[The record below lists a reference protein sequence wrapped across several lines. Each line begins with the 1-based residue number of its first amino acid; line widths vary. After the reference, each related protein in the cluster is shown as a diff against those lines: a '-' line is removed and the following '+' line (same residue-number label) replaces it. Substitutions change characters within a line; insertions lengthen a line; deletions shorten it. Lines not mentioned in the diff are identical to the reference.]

1 MSPKLGAIICPTWK
15 ISVLNKMPPRVI
27 LIGPP
32 GAGKSSVGKSLARL
46 LSEKFIDT
54 DVVISER
61 EKQSI
66 GEIFVNKGEPYFR
79 KIEEDVLLDELQNH
93 SGILSLG
100 GGAPLSNIAQDA
112 IKKSGAPVV
121 FLDVS
126 LSAAAPRVGFNRDR
140 PLLLG
145 NPRAQWQELMNVRRP
160 VYESLAQHQVLT
172 DKLTPTQAATAIV
185 TLLS

>member
-1 MSPKLGAIICPTWK
+1 LK
-15 ISVLNKMPPRVI
+15 IYALNKMPPRVV

-46 LSEKFIDT
+46 LEEEFVDT
-54 DVVISER
+54 DVVIATR
-61 EKQSI
+61 ENKSI
-66 GEIFVNKGEPYFR
+66 SEIFVDQGEPYFR
-79 KIEEDVLLDELQNH
+79 KVEEEVLLDQLQNH

-100 GGAPLSNIAQDA
+100 GGAPLSTTAQSA
-112 IKKSGAPVV
+112 IRQSGSTVV

-160 VYESLAQHQVLT
+160 VYESLAQHQVVT

>member
-1 MSPKLGAIICPTWK
+1 
-15 ISVLNKMPPRVI
+15 MPPRVI

-32 GAGKSSVGKSLARL
+32 GAGKTSVGKSLSRL
-46 LSEKFIDT
+46 LQEGFVDT
-54 DVVISER
+54 DTVIAEQ

-66 GEIFVNKGEPYFR
+66 GEIFVDKGEPYFR
-79 KIEEDVLLDELQNH
+79 EIEEQVLLKQLEDH

-100 GGAPLSNIAQDA
+100 GGAPLSTIAQGA
-112 IKKSGAPVV
+112 IKASGSPVI
-121 FLDVS
+121 FLDVT
-126 LSAAAPRVGFNRDR
+126 LAGAAPRVGFNRDR

-160 VYESLAQHQVLT
+160 VYESLAHHQLLT
-172 DKLTPTQAATAIV
+172 DKLTPNEAAAAIV

>member
-1 MSPKLGAIICPTWK
+1 
-15 ISVLNKMPPRVI
+15 MPPRVI

-46 LSEKFIDT
+46 LEEKFVDT
-54 DVVISER
+54 DAVISMR
-61 EKQSI
+61 ENKTI
-66 GEIFVNKGEPYFR
+66 GEIFVEKGEPYFR
-79 KIEEDVLLDELQNH
+79 QIEEEVLLDELKNH
-93 SGILSLG
+93 TGILSLG
-100 GGAPLSNIAQDA
+100 GGAPLSSTAQHA
-112 IKKSGAPVV
+112 IRDCGAPVV

-126 LSAAAPRVGFNRDR
+126 LAAAAPRVGFNRDR

-145 NPRAQWQELMNVRRP
+145 NPRAQWQELMNARRS